1 MSHDYPELMDR
12 LLRLP
17 ACALLTTGRTGT
29 DFLQSLFDSHPEVL
43 TFNGVFTYHDFWKN
57 SHCVSAGKF
66 DTSDLVDEFI
76 GNFIHRLKSK
86 YELIERKDQLGEGKN
101 QSIDIDLGQF
111 KYNVMSF
118 LDGRRVDS
126 RNSLLAFTAAYAMCL
141 GQNIDGKKLF
151 LHHLHQIERLDWY
164 LKDFSDSK
172 IICNTR
178 DPRANFVSGILNWR
192 KCDSTKDNET
202 HLYFYIKRI
211 LIDADFFKKYYN
223 PYVVLRIED
232 LGDERVLRKLTEWL
246 GVSCHECMKISTWG
260 GLLWHADRVSVRE
273 KEGKGFSANLLKNDW
288 ERKLSFLD
296 KYVFNFLMNARL
308 RHYRYS
314 WNKVSIVDALIVP
327 FLIPLPLRFELR
339 FLSTR
344 YLRERIVQKE
354 LKTIFANLYYYIL
367 RVLLFYV
374 FYIRS
379 LRKDKFDHPYLHA
392 DQR

>member
-1 MSHDYPELMDR
+1 MPHDYPGLMDR

-43 TFNGVFTYHDFWKN
+43 TFNGTFAYHDFWKN

-86 YELIERKDQLGEGKN
+86 YELIERKDQLGERKD
-101 QSIDIDLGQF
+101 QSINIDLNQF

-126 RNSLLAFTAAYAMCL
+126 KNSLLAFTAAYAMCL
-141 GQNIDGKKLF
+141 GQNIESKKLF

-164 LKDFSDSK
+164 LKDFPDSK

-192 KCDSTKDNET
+192 KCDPTKDNEA

-211 LIDADFFKKYYN
+211 LIDADFFKKYHN

-232 LGDERVLRKLTEWL
+232 LGDESVLRELTEWL

-260 GLLWHADRVSVRE
+260 GLLWHADRVSAKE
-273 KEGKGFSANLLKNDW
+273 KEEKGFSANLLKNDW
-288 ERKLSFLD
+288 EKKLSPLD
-296 KYVFNFLMNARL
+296 KYIFNFLMNDRL
-308 RHYRYS
+308 RHYRYPYRRT
-314 WNKVSIVDALIVP
+314 NILDALILP
-327 FLIPLPLRFELR
+327 FVIMLPLRFESR
-339 FLSTR
+339 FLSGAYILGRIKTR
-344 YLRERIVQKE
+344 DY
-354 LKTIFANLYYYIL
+354 KTIFSNFYYYVL
-367 RVLLFYV
+367 RVLLFFKFYV
-374 FYIRS
+374 KS
-379 LRKDKFDHPYLHA
+379 LRKDKFDHPYLHPNG
-392 DQR
+392 R

>member
-1 MSHDYPELMDR
+1 MSHDYPKLMDR

-43 TFNGVFTYHDFWKN
+43 TFNGTFAYHDFWRN
-57 SHCVSAGKF
+57 SHCVAAGKF
-66 DTSDLVDEFI
+66 DTGDLVEEFI
-76 GNFIHRLKSK
+76 GHFIHRLKSR
-86 YELIERKDQLGEGKN
+86 YDLIERKEQLGEEKDR
-101 QSIDIDLGQF
+101 SIDIDLARF
-111 KYNVMSF
+111 KREVM
-118 LDGRRVDS
+118 
-126 RNSLLAFTAAYAMCL
+126 SLLAGRTVDCKSSLIAFTASYAMCL
-141 GQNIDGKKLF
+141 GQNIENKKLL

-164 LKDFSDSK
+164 LEDFSDSK

-192 KCDSTKDNET
+192 KCDPTKDNEA
-202 HLYFYIKRI
+202 HLYFYIQRI
-211 LIDADFFKKYYN
+211 LIDADFFKKYHN

-232 LGDERVLRKLTEWL
+232 LGDESVLRQLAAWL

-288 ERKLSFLD
+288 EKKLSFLD
-296 KYVFNFLMNARL
+296 KYVLNFLMNARL

-314 WNKVSIVDALIVP
+314 WNKVGIVDALIVL
-327 FLIPLPLRFELR
+327 FLIPLPLRFEWR
-339 FLSTR
+339 FLSAQ
-344 YLRERIVQKE
+344 YLREKIVQKE
-354 LKTIFANLYYYIL
+354 QKTIFANFYYYTL
-367 RVLLFYV
+367 RVLLFYA
-374 FYIRS
+374 FYVKS